1 MHKPYHKM
9 MNQIKFDTREYR
21 KTLGSFVT
29 GVTVVTTIKNPGD
42 PIGFTAN
49 SFASVSLDP
58 PLVSFCLAKSSTSRD
73 VFTGSKAFAINIL
86 AENQDDVSDLF
97 SSPVDNRF
105 AEVVW
110 HAESTGSPI
119 IKNTAA
125 WLDCELYKIIDA
137 GDHLIIL
144 GCTVAFSNSTVS
156 PLGYLRGN
164 YIRFSLSQQAV
175 MAIEDPKQRTFFTA
189 FVGNDREVLLLEDDN
204 GLSLPRA
211 SCLSH
216 RKDKNSLIGKL
227 NNLGLTIDTESLFPI
242 FENKKANMLSIYY
255 RASIENKDQV
265 TGGKFYPFSAI
276 PFESVSDEITVHMLK
291 RYIKA
296 QENDAFGRHGLMESD
311 IN

>member
-1 MHKPYHKM
+1 MHKPKNKTI
-9 MNQIKFDTREYR
+9 NQFSFDAREYR

-29 GVTVVTTIKNPGD
+29 GVTVVTTLKGPGD

-49 SFASVSLDP
+49 SFTSVSLDP
-58 PLVSFCLAKSSTSRD
+58 PLISFCLAKSSSSRV
-73 VFTGSKAFAINIL
+73 VFTDSKAFAINIL
-86 AENQDDVSDLF
+86 AENQDDVSELF

-110 HAESTGSPI
+110 HSESTGSPI
-119 IKNTAA
+119 INNTAA

-144 GCTVAFSNSTVS
+144 GRAVAFSNSTVS

-189 FVGNDREVLLLEDDN
+189 FVGNEAEVLLIEDDN

-211 SCLSH
+211 SCLGH
-216 RKDKNSLIGKL
+216 KKDENSLIGKL
-227 NNLGLTIDTESLFPI
+227 NNIGLTIDTESLFPI

-255 RASIENKDQV
+255 RALIENTDQI

-276 PFESVSDEITVHMLK
+276 PFESVSDAITVYMLK
-291 RYIKA
+291 RYIKE
-296 QENDAFGRHGLMESD
+296 QESDAFGRHGLTEPD
-311 IN
+311 KN